1 MKNATP
7 AGEPGAARATILV
20 VEDEPLLRMAVCDSL
35 NDAGFAAIGAADS
48 SEALCILGENDS
60 IALVF
65 SDINLPGGMNGDEL
79 AILVRRGYPAIKVLL
94 TSGRNARVDPDIPF
108 LAKPFYFHE
117 MRRRIEA
124 LLELARPLGA

>member
-1 MKNATP
+1 MKEATP

-35 NDAGFAAIGAADS
+35 HDAGFAAIGAADS
-48 SEALCILGENDS
+48 SEAIRILHENDS
-60 IALVF
+60 VALVF

-79 AILVRRGYPAIKVLL
+79 AVLIRHGYPAIKILL
-94 TSGRNARVDPDIPF
+94 TSGRSARVDPDFPF
-108 LAKPFYFHE
+108 LAKPFFFHE

-124 LLELARPLGA
+124 LLGLATPLRA